1 MIQVLPC
8 RRMKPLT
15 ARSHDRDP
23 DQAVLCISVPKTMKL
38 AVRRRGVARGLS
50 DSALIR
56 DWLLPMLLAH
66 DPQFAIDW
74 ESHQRREIARPTF

>member
-1 MIQVLPC
+1 MNTP
-8 RRMKPLT
+8 T
-15 ARSHDRDP
+15 ARTHDRDP
-23 DQAVLCISVPKTMKL
+23 DQSVLCISLAKTMKL
-38 AVRRRGVARGLS
+38 AIRRRSVARGLS

-74 ESHQRREIARPTF
+74 ESHKRRELSRPTY